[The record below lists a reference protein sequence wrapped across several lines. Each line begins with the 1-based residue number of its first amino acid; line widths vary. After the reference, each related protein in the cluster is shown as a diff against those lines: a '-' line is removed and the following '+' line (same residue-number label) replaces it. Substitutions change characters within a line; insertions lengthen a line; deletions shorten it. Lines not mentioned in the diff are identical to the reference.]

1 MGVSSDIANLF
12 KQFGGRPDHYQEI
25 ASKDDSRSAAE
36 RWPTVAREEASV
48 TSPSPSATASAPPVE
63 AVQEAAVEE
72 TVPTPGAVQERAPQA
87 PVSAWSAEGL
97 QSLLAKL
104 AEEAREADTG
114 VPEEDPLRQA
124 TPRLDHIRVIAV
136 VSAKGGVGKS
146 TMAASLAAALRKAG
160 RAILAL
166 DLDPQ
171 NALHHHFQYAAERP
185 AALPGLSSAEQD
197 WPELCAVSRDG
208 VCVLPYGQIDE
219 PGRRAFEQSLDDDPL
234 WLARRLAELQL
245 AEGAVVLIDTP
256 PGPSLYLQQAL
267 SVANLALVVSLADAA
282 SYTALPLIDGLIAD
296 YAQGRADFFGAAYL
310 INQVDNSRQ
319 LSKDITRIMQG
330 LLGQR
335 VLGLVHRDQSIGE
348 ALAYNRTVLDYDP
361 HGRGCHDILECAQGL
376 VARLATDSRAEQ
388 TA

>member
-25 ASKDDSRSAAE
+25 ASKDDSRASVE
-36 RWPTVAREEASV
+36 RWPTVARGEVSV
-48 TSPSPSATASAPPVE
+48 KSPSPFAVAAASQA
-63 AVQEAAVEE
+63 QAVEGNPS
-72 TVPTPGAVQERAPQA
+72 VPGTTEAPAPQPQQA
-87 PVSAWSAEGL
+87 SAWSPEGL

-104 AEEAREADTG
+104 AEETREHEAQEAEAAALQQAR
-114 VPEEDPLRQA
+114 
-124 TPRLDHIRVIAV
+124 PRLEHVRVIAV

-160 RAILAL
+160 RAVLAL

-171 NALHHHFQYAAERP
+171 NALHHHFQFADERP
-185 AALPGLSSAEQD
+185 AVVAGLSGAEQD
-197 WPELCAVSRDG
+197 WRELCAASRDG

-219 PGRRAFEQSLDDDPL
+219 PGRRAFEQRLDDDPL
-234 WLARRLAELQL
+234 WLARRLADLQL

-282 SYTALPLIDGLIAD
+282 SYTALPMIDGLIAD
-296 YAQGRADFFGAAYL
+296 YAQGRADFFGATYL

-335 VLGLVHRDQSIGE
+335 LLGLVHRDQSIGE
-348 ALAYNRTVLDYDP
+348 ALAYNRTILDFDP

-376 VARLATDSRAEQ
+376 VTRLATDSRAEQ
-388 TA
+388 PA